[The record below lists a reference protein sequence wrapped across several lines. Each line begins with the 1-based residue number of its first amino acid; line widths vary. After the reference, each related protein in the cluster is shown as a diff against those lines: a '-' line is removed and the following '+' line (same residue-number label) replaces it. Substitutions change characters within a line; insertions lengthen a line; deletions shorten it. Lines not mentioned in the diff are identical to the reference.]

1 MAILDDVNQGLVD
14 LIAGVVYPNGPTQ
27 PSAIAAQGLLGP
39 IQIFPGWPAPED
51 VLDPDMRPYAEGGDR
66 IADISVVDFGAS
78 RSTTRFALYENVQPL
93 PAPTL
98 AWTISGN
105 TATLAGNITVPQ
117 NLCIS
122 ANKIDYVIAVQAT
135 SGLNDCINQLVALMP
150 VGTTSHGASLTIAGL
165 NAARVGVVTT
175 TQTEVGR
182 QCTPIR
188 VGIYTGEKSVS
199 MALVRLIKP
208 VLDSVSRIQLPDT
221 SVIHVQQGVEMTAWP
236 STKTGVRTK
245 TLIYPVEHPSLALGT
260 AAEMIA
266 WVLNVSANGG
276 PVVSIQG

>member
-14 LIAGVVYPNGPTQ
+14 LISGVVYPNGPTQ
-27 PSAIAAQGLLGP
+27 PSAIAAEGFLGP
-39 IQIFPGWPAPED
+39 VQIFPGWPATED
-51 VLDPDMRPYAEGGDR
+51 VLDPNMRSYGEGGDR
-66 IADISVVDFGAS
+66 IADISVVDFGTS
-78 RSTTRFALYENVQPL
+78 RSTTRFALFENIQPL
-93 PAPTL
+93 PTPTL
-98 AWTISGN
+98 AWSISGY
-105 TATLAGNITVPQ
+105 TATLSGNVTTPQ
-117 NLCIS
+117 NLCIN
-122 ANKIDYVIAVQAT
+122 AGRVDYVIAVAAT
-135 SGLNDCINQLVALMP
+135 DTLASCVAKLVALMP
-150 VGTTSHGASLTIAGL
+150 AGASANGASLTVADL

-236 STKTGVRTK
+236 SSKTGVRTK

-266 WVLNVSANGG
+266 WVLNVTADGG
-276 PVVSIQG
+276 SVVSIQG